1 MPSQN
6 ASGLSIGS
14 SFLVLEVETSVIL
27 DDYLISAVCVVMCR
41 KGPEVRR
48 ANHTDKLNLPV
59 LIPAT
64 GSLRTPCPFPYLE
77 TLLVSGLRS
86 VQSGLLPDVST
97 GKIAC

>member
-1 MPSQN
+1 M
-6 ASGLSIGS
+6 
-14 SFLVLEVETSVIL
+14 
-27 DDYLISAVCVVMCR
+27 R
-41 KGPEVRR
+41 H

-86 VQSGLLPDVST
+86 VQMGLLPDVST
-97 GKIAC
+97 GKTAC